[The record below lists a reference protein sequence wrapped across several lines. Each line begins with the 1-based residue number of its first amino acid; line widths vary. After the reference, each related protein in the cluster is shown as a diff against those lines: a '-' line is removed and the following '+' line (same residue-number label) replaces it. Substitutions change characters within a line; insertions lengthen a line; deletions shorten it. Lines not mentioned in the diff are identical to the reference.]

1 MSSNLIL
8 DPPQNLI
15 DPKDYPLDKIF
26 LDTEGCKKLNP
37 QREEFQQLT
46 SILHLDLPGNLIV
59 GHRRLEPGE
68 FWERG
73 HLPGRPLFPG
83 VLMIECLAQVG
94 SIQAHYEMELGE
106 DRFLGFGAADN
117 VRFMDPVEPGTD
129 LWIAGHITKS
139 FRRRAYFRWD
149 GRIMRECGKP
159 VCTAT
164 ITGLAF

>member
-1 MSSNLIL
+1 MSTNLIL

-37 QREEFQQLT
+37 QREEFLQVT

-59 GHRRLEPGE
+59 GHRHLEPGE

-73 HLPGRPLFPG
+73 HLPNRPLFPG

-94 SIQAHYEMELGE
+94 SIQAHHELELGE

-117 VRFMDPVEPGTD
+117 VRFMDTVEPGTD
-129 LWIAGHITKS
+129 LWISGQITKS
-139 FRRRAYFRWD
+139 NKRRAYFRWD
-149 GRIMRECGKP
+149 GRIVRENGKP

>member
-1 MSSNLIL
+1 MSAHLIC

-26 LDTEGCKKLNP
+26 LTGEQCQKFNP
-37 QREEFQQLT
+37 QRDEFMQLT
-46 SILHLDLPGNLIV
+46 SILHLDIENNIIV
-59 GHRRLEPGE
+59 GHRRLVPGE

-83 VLMIECLAQVG
+83 VLMIECLAQIG
-94 SIQAHYEMELGE
+94 SIQAHHELELGE

-117 VRFMDPVEPGTD
+117 VRFMNPAEPGDD
-129 LWIAGHITKS
+129 LWVAGYITKS
-139 FRRRAYFRWD
+139 NKRRAFFRWN
-149 GRIMRECGKP
+149 GRMIKANGDP